1 MKFISFDNVIFVRI
15 VKSLAA
21 LCICYII
28 YKIVALLLIKFFN
41 KAILRDKENKRQKTI
56 YNLLLN
62 ILKYVFMILTLI
74 WVLQINGVNVSA
86 MLAGIGI
93 VGVVIGLA
101 IQDAL
106 KDIIRGATLLTDNY
120 FKVGDI
126 IKIGDNTGEVL
137 YMGLKSTRIKDIYTQ
152 NIVSIANR
160 NIEKVEI
167 LSSMLYINVPMPYE
181 TTLKDAEKAM
191 KDLEKEVNKLE
202 NIKSAT
208 YSNVA
213 KIGESSIEY
222 RLNCE
227 VNNKFLLPTTRE
239 VNKCIIEVL
248 AKNNIS
254 IPYNQLDIHNK
265 K

>member
-1 MKFISFDNVIFVRI
+1 MKFLSFDNEIFVRI
-15 VKSLAA
+15 IKSLGA
-21 LCICYII
+21 LCICFII
-28 YKIVALLLIKFFN
+28 YKIISILLIKFFN
-41 KAILRDKENKRQKTI
+41 NAILKDKENRRQKTI

-62 ILKYVFMILTLI
+62 ILKYVFLLLTLTWI
-74 WVLQINGVNVSA
+74 LQINGVNVSA

-126 IKIGDNTGEVL
+126 IKVGDNTGEVI
-137 YMGLKSTRIKDIYTQ
+137 YMGLKSTKIKDIYSQ
-152 NIVSIANR
+152 NIVSLANR
-160 NIEKVEI
+160 NIEKVEVV
-167 LSSMLYINVPMPYE
+167 SSMLFINVPMPYE
-181 TTLKDAEKAM
+181 VTLKEAEKAM
-191 KDLEKEVNKLE
+191 KDLEKVVGALDKVKNV
-202 NIKSAT
+202 T

-213 KIGESSIEY
+213 NIGESSIDY
-222 RLNCE
+222 RLNIE
-227 VNNKFLLPTTRE
+227 VNNKYLLPTTRE
-239 VNKCIIEVL
+239 INRCIIDVL